1 MRAMNPADPD
11 LGVDFAISRTI
22 AQVHGGTLVA
32 NDRSKAVH
40 AFVSACRFRPDRDRL

>member
-1 MRAMNPADPD
+1 
-11 LGVDFAISRTI
+11 
-22 AQVHGGTLVA
+22 LVA